1 MIYRFSSGEE
11 FVAESPVSIYDA
23 AANAGIISR
32 EILCARVNGEVVDM
46 TYVPAADCDVKLLTF
61 ADPEDDGARRTFRH
75 TASHILA
82 EAVKRLYPE
91 AKLTI
96 GPAIDDGFYYDF
108 DSEVSFTPEILAEIE
123 AEMKKIVK
131 ENQKLERFTFPRD
144 EAKKLMEEKGEP
156 YKVLLIDR
164 VPEGEEIS
172 FYKMGDFVDLCAG
185 PHLFATGAVKA
196 LKLTSCT
203 GAYWEGK
210 SENKMLQRVY
220 GTAFPSKTEM
230 NDFLAAREEARKR
243 DHNKIGRELELFTT
257 VDEIG
262 QGLPILMPKGAR
274 IIQRLQRWIEDE
286 EEKRGYLLT
295 KTPLMAKRELYKISG
310 HWDHYLDGMFIL
322 GDPHDETKECFALRP
337 MTCPFQYQV
346 YLNKKRSYREL
357 PMRLGETST
366 LFRNEDSGE
375 MHGLIRVRQF
385 TISEGHLV
393 LRPDQLEEEFKGCL
407 DLAMY
412 TLETLGLKEDCSFR
426 FSQWDPKRTD
436 KYEGTAEQWEEAQ
449 STMKK
454 ILDNIG
460 LEYKIGIDEA
470 AFYGPKLDI
479 QIKNVFGKE
488 DTLITIQIDMLLAEK
503 FGMYYTDR
511 DNQQKLPYIIHRTSV
526 GCYERT
532 LALLIEKYA
541 GAFPLWLADTQAVVI
556 PLAED
561 FSGYA
566 AEVTEKLKA
575 AGIRVKL
582 DDRNETLKYRIREA
596 QLDKI
601 PYMLVV
607 GEKEKTDGTVAV
619 RARKEED
626 GGVMKVE
633 DFMAKALMEI
643 ATKKK

>member
-11 FVAESPVSIYDA
+11 FVAESPVSVYDA
-23 AANAGIISR
+23 AAGAGIISR

-46 TYVPAADCDVKLLTF
+46 TYVPQGDCDVKLLTF

-108 DSEVSFTPEILAEIE
+108 DSEVSFTPEILDQIE

-131 ENQKLERFTFPRD
+131 ENQKLERFTLPRD

-295 KTPLMAKRELYKISG
+295 KTPLMAKRELYKIQQECFKFFVRLVDFVDEQHHRLFRPDGFQQGPLQQVFVGEQAPGQSILILG
-310 HWDHYLDGMFIL
+310 IHIHLDGQQLFLVVPLVECLAFVQAFIALQSYQIPVQGGSHHL
-322 GDPHDETKECFALRP
+322 GHLGLTNTGSALDQQRP
-337 MTCPFQYQV
+337 SQFQCHRQ
-346 YLNKKRSYREL
+346 N
-357 PMRLGETST
+357 
-366 LFRNEDSGE
+366 SGQ
-375 MHGLIRVRQF
+375 GLI
-385 TISEGHLV
+385 I
-393 LRPDQLEEEFKGCL
+393 
-407 DLAMY
+407 
-412 TLETLGLKEDCSFR
+412 
-426 FSQWDPKRTD
+426 
-436 KYEGTAEQWEEAQ
+436 
-449 STMKK
+449 
-454 ILDNIG
+454 NIMG
-460 LEYKIGIDEA
+460 
-470 AFYGPKLDI
+470 F
-479 QIKNVFGKE
+479 VHF
-488 DTLITIQIDMLLAEK
+488 LL
-503 FGMYYTDR
+503 
-511 DNQQKLPYIIHRTSV
+511 
-526 GCYERT
+526 
-532 LALLIEKYA
+532 
-541 GAFPLWLADTQAVVI
+541 
-556 PLAED
+556 
-561 FSGYA
+561 
-566 AEVTEKLKA
+566 
-575 AGIRVKL
+575 
-582 DDRNETLKYRIREA
+582 
-596 QLDKI
+596 
-601 PYMLVV
+601 
-607 GEKEKTDGTVAV
+607 
-619 RARKEED
+619 
-626 GGVMKVE
+626 
-633 DFMAKALMEI
+633 
-643 ATKKK
+643 

>member
-11 FVAESPVSIYDA
+11 FVAESPVSVYDA
-23 AANAGIISR
+23 AAGAGIISR
-32 EILCARVNGEVVDM
+32 EILCARVNGELVDM

-131 ENQKLERFTFPRD
+131 ENQKLERFTLPRD

-407 DLAMY
+407 ELAKY
-412 TLETLGLKEDCSFR
+412 VLETVGLLEDCTFR

-449 STMKK
+449 SVMKK
-454 ILDNIG
+454 ILDNLG
-460 LEYKIGIDEA
+460 LDYKIGIDEA

-479 QIKNVFGKE
+479 QCKNVFGKE
-488 DTLITIQIDMLLAEK
+488 DTIVTIQIDMLLAEK

-511 DNQQKLPYIIHRTSV
+511 DNQQKLPYIIHRTSL

-532 LALLIEKYA
+532 LALLTEKYA

-575 AGIRVKL
+575 AGIRAKL

-643 ATKKK
+643 ATKKR